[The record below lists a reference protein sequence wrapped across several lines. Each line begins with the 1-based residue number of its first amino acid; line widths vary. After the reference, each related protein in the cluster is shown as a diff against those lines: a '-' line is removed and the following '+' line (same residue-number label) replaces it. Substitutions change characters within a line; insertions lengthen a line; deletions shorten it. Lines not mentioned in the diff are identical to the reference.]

1 MVIPAAAP
9 KVPRAGS
16 MTPPPL
22 SFRKGCGHGVP
33 AFAGTTGGDRRKVHA
48 EVVQTVIPAEGEA
61 PGPEPVTTGLA
72 IVAPAVVMDSG
83 RAAARAPRNDE
94 KMIRITDS
102 IAIDEREIEERFIR
116 ASGPGGQNVNKVAT
130 AV

>member
-9 KVPRAGS
+9 KVPRAGIHD
-16 MTPPPL
+16 PPPL
-22 SFRKGCGHGVP
+22 SFRKGCAHGVP

-48 EVVQTVIPAEGEA
+48 EVVQTVIPAGGEA

-94 KMIRITDS
+94 KRRVGKECRS
-102 IAIDEREIEERFIR
+102 RW
-116 ASGPGGQNVNKVAT
+116 
-130 AV
+130 